1 MIEFNPESKLR
12 PEKGRILISE
22 PFLSDPYFKRTVI
35 LLCEHNQEGSFGF
48 VLNRYLDMGITRIMK
63 EFPDVETKVGVGG
76 PVQNQNLFFLHTLG
90 DQLEGSK
97 EVLDGVFMG
106 GNFDILKLMIESG
119 QIDEKEVRF
128 FVGYAGWSA
137 DQLDQELKEKSW
149 IVAPARKTS
158 IMSTTTDSLWGDS
171 LKSLGRKYAHL
182 ANFPENPRYN

>member
-1 MIEFNPESKLR
+1 MIEFNPQSRLS

-35 LLCEHNQEGSFGF
+35 LLCEHNDEGSFGF
-48 VLNRYLDMGITRIMK
+48 VLNRYLDMGISRIMK
-63 EFPDVETKVGVGG
+63 EFPDIETKVGVGG

-90 DQLEGSK
+90 DVLEGST
-97 EVLDGVFMG
+97 EVVNGVFMG

-119 QIDEKEVRF
+119 KIDESNVRF
-128 FVGYAGWSA
+128 FVGYSGWSA

-149 IVAPARKTS
+149 IVAPSNKHS
-158 IMSTTTDSLWGDS
+158 IMSTSNDSLWGDS
-171 LKSLGRKYAHL
+171 LKSLGKKYAHL

>member
-1 MIEFNPESKLR
+1 LIDFNPESRLR

-35 LLCEHNQEGSFGF
+35 LLCEHNEEGSFGF

-90 DQLEGSK
+90 DKLEGSK

-106 GNFDILKLMIESG
+106 GNFDILKVMIESG

-137 DQLDQELKEKSW
+137 EQLDQELKEKSW
-149 IVAPARKTS
+149 IVAPANKGS
-158 IMSTTTDSLWGDS
+158 VMSTSTDSLWGDS
-171 LKSLGRKYAHL
+171 LKRLGKKYAHL